1 MNIIRTAKYLG
12 FYALLFLMMLT
23 TQAQYNHVGFY
34 GTVNDY
40 TGDLN
45 NNDFGLFRYKCFKP
59 GLAVSFEQYVSPIID
74 AVETFSYDWVQYE
87 NELKTTGVDA
97 QFLSFDFKFRLK
109 CYKELPDAPPI
120 KIAPFFELGAGGT
133 YIKSRQFINDKPV
146 KNLANDS
153 KFNLVGGTGLTFR
166 LNDAVD
172 FEIASRVYM
181 PLYDGWDGITK
192 GGDNIWSND
201 INVQHSAG
209 FRFKLRKS
217 IDSDHDGVSDG
228 RNKCPNTPQ
237 GIKVNGKGC
246 PIDRDGDGVP
256 DYLDKCPTVFGS
268 ITLDGCPD
276 RDNDYVADNEDA
288 CPDVPG
294 LVSNH
299 GCPLKDYNNFKQN
312 NNQQEADSDGDGVP
326 DSKDNCP
333 NTPRGTPVDEYGCPR
348 KDQNDKDSDGDGVPD
363 AVDRCPFSAGPASNK
378 GCPEIKE
385 AVKKKLEFATKGIY
399 FETNKAIIKPISYSK
414 LNQIVKI
421 VNDYPDYDVRLSGH
435 TDNVGSD
442 DYNLNLSQ
450 NRVDAVKAYL
460 VNNGINANR
469 ISAIGYGKT
478 MPVASNNSEVGKA
491 LNRRVEIELFLN

>member
-1 MNIIRTAKYLG
+1 
-12 FYALLFLMMLT
+12 
-23 TQAQYNHVGFY
+23 V
-34 GTVNDY
+34 
-40 TGDLN
+40 
-45 NNDFGLFRYKCFKP
+45 
-59 GLAVSFEQYVSPIID
+59 
-74 AVETFSYDWVQYE
+74 
-87 NELKTTGVDA
+87 
-97 QFLSFDFKFRLK
+97 
-109 CYKELPDAPPI
+109 
-120 KIAPFFELGAGGT
+120 
-133 YIKSRQFINDKPV
+133 
-146 KNLANDS
+146 
-153 KFNLVGGTGLTFR
+153 
-166 LNDAVD
+166 
-172 FEIASRVYM
+172 
-181 PLYDGWDGITK
+181 
-192 GGDNIWSND
+192 
-201 INVQHSAG
+201 
-209 FRFKLRKS
+209 
-217 IDSDHDGVSDG
+217 
-228 RNKCPNTPQ
+228 
-237 GIKVNGKGC
+237 KVNGKGC

-276 RDNDYVADNEDA
+276 RDHDYVADNEDA

-299 GCPLKDYNNFKQN
+299 GCPLKDYNNFRQN

-399 FETNKAIIKPISYSK
+399 FETNKAIIKPMSYSK
-414 LNQIVKI
+414 LNQIVTI

-469 ISAIGYGKT
+469 INAIGYGKT

-491 LNRRVEIELFLN
+491 LNRRVEIELFLK